1 MRKPKMVFIDSG
13 VAADNQMLL
22 NDTIEEI
29 ELPNECADR
38 SFQSG
43 HGTAIYGILRKVR
56 ENFDIIS
63 IKIPGI
69 QNGVSGSVLC
79 DALEYIEDNIEAK
92 LINLSL
98 GSTILGEKEKIESVC
113 DRIASKD
120 IIIVAAFDNGGAISF
135 PAAFKSVI
143 GVISSSACK
152 YVEDYEIFDDDV
164 INIAGK
170 GGIQK
175 VLWNSPPVMLLGGN
189 SFACAN
195 ISVLVAKMILEG
207 CRNKEE
213 VLAKLKQ
220 KARKVNCINKKGKY
234 PSIKFTIQ
242 KAAVFPF
249 NKEMHALFRYY
260 KLLSFSIVAVYDSKY
275 TARVGAST
283 GFLLKD
289 ENALSLEIKNIDSVE
304 WNEFDTLIIGHS
316 DIMEELTGKINY
328 SSALMEK
335 AIAYGKNIYAFD
347 DVPRLYNTNK
357 AFTPCIRSE
366 HVPGRR
372 MGMMYRI
379 TKPVLAV
386 CGTSSRQGKFTLQLE
401 LRKRLMQEGYKVG
414 QIGTEP
420 NALLFGMDYVFPMG
434 YNSAVNLSGEES
446 ILYLNTL
453 VYQLCESESDLIIA
467 GSQSGT
473 VNYDVGNLSQFCLRQ
488 HSFLLG
494 IQPDAT
500 VLCINPFDGME
511 YIERTIGYLQSAIES
526 QVIALV
532 LYPMDISNKWS
543 GIYGRRIKVDDAK
556 IRSIAD
562 AIQKRFHLP
571 LYCLGRE
578 KDMEELVN
586 TVVDF
591 FTEG

>member
-1 MRKPKMVFIDSG
+1 MRKPKIVFIDSG
-13 VAADNQMLL
+13 VAADNQMLQ

-29 ELPNECADR
+29 ELPNECADQ
-38 SFQSG
+38 SYQSG

-98 GSTILGEKEKIESVC
+98 GSTILDEKEKIESVC

-120 IIIVAAFDNGGAISF
+120 IIIVAAFDNGGSISF

-143 GVISSSACK
+143 GVVSSSACK

-195 ISVLVAKMILEG
+195 ISVLVSKMILEG

-213 VLAKLKQ
+213 VLAELKR
-220 KARKVNCINKKGKY
+220 KAGKVNCISKEGKY

-316 DIMEELTGKINY
+316 DIMEEITGKTNY

-335 AIAYGKNIYAFD
+335 AIAYEKNIYAFD

-434 YNSAVNLSGEES
+434 YNGAVNLSGEES

-453 VYQLCESESDLIIA
+453 VYQLCESQRDLIIA

-500 VLCINPFDGME
+500 VLCINPFDEME

-532 LYPMDISNKWS
+532 LYPMDISNKWC

-562 AIQKRFHLP
+562 AVQKRFHLP
-571 LYCLGRE
+571 LYCLARE

-591 FTEG
+591 FAEG